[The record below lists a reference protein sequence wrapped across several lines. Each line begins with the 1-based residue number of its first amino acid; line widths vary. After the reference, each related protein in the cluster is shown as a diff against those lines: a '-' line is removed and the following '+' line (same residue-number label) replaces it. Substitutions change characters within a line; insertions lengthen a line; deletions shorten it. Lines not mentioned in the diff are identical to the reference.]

1 MNAMTLDPPRKRCTC
16 FLLRKLTRRVTQA
29 YDQALAPAG
38 LTITQYSLLA
48 HLARGEGTSV
58 SALAA
63 RMGME
68 RTTLVRNLKPL
79 VAAGWARYGERG
91 AGKPAA
97 LELTAAGRARLRSA
111 APLWERAQDTLEAQL
126 GAKSVAALHA
136 LVDQSL
142 DALREAQPA

>member
-1 MNAMTLDPPRKRCTC
+1 MTADAARKRCTC
-16 FLLRKLTRRVTQA
+16 FLLRKLTRRVTQT

-38 LTITQYSLLA
+38 LTITQYSMLV
-48 HLARGEGTSV
+48 HLARGEGGSV
-58 SALAA
+58 TALAS

-79 VAAGWARYGERG
+79 VAAGWARYGERR

-97 LELTAAGRARLRSA
+97 LELTAAGRTRLRSA
-111 APLWERAQDTLEAQL
+111 APLWELAQDALEARL

-136 LVDQSL
+136 LVDRSL
-142 DALREAQPA
+142 ETLDRRESA

>member
-1 MNAMTLDPPRKRCTC
+1 MAVDAPRKRCTC

-48 HLARGEGTSV
+48 HLARGEGASV

-97 LELTAAGRARLRSA
+97 LELTASGRGRLRTA
-111 APLWERAQDTLEAQL
+111 LPLWERAQDALESQL
-126 GAKSVAALHA
+126 GAQSVAALHA

-142 DALREAQPA
+142 QALHPRKAA

>member
-1 MNAMTLDPPRKRCTC
+1 MDAAKKRCSC

-29 YDQALAPAG
+29 YDLVLAEAD

-63 RMGME
+63 RMGMD

-79 VAAGWARYGERG
+79 AAAGWVRYGERR
-91 AGKPAA
+91 AGKRAA
-97 LELTAAGRARLRSA
+97 LELSAAGRARLRAA
-111 APLWERAQDTLEAQL
+111 APLWERAQNDLEALL
-126 GAKSVAALHA
+126 GAKRIAGLHA
-136 LVDQSL
+136 LIDESL
-142 DALREAQPA
+142 DALDARNAA

>member
-1 MNAMTLDPPRKRCTC
+1 MDAPRKRCTC

-48 HLARGEGTSV
+48 HLARGEGASV
-58 SALAA
+58 SSLAG
-63 RMGME
+63 RVGME

-79 VAAGWARYGERG
+79 VAAGWVRYGERG
-91 AGKPAA
+91 PGKRAA
-97 LELTAAGRARLRSA
+97 LELTSAGRTRLRSA
-111 APLWERAQDTLEAQL
+111 LPLWERAQDALEAQL

-142 DALREAQPA
+142 DALREADSA

>member
-1 MNAMTLDPPRKRCTC
+1 MDASRKRCTC

-29 YDQALAPAG
+29 YDQVLAPAD

-48 HLARGEGTSV
+48 HLARGEGASV
-58 SALAA
+58 SVLAE

-79 VAAGWARYGERG
+79 VAAGWARYGERSR
-91 AGKPAA
+91 GKRAA
-97 LELTAAGRARLRSA
+97 LELTAAGRTRLRSA
-111 APLWERAQDTLEAQL
+111 APLWERAQGALEAQL

-136 LVDQSL
+136 LVDESL
-142 DALREAQPA
+142 ATLSRGQPA

>member
-1 MNAMTLDPPRKRCTC
+1 MAMDAPRKRCTC
-16 FLLRKLTRRVTQA
+16 FLLRKLPRRVTQA

-48 HLARGEGTSV
+48 HLARGEGASV
-58 SALAA
+58 SALAG

-79 VAAGWARYGERG
+79 VAAGWARYGEPRPG
-91 AGKPAA
+91 QPRAPRPHPA
-97 LELTAAGRARLRSA
+97 RP
-111 APLWERAQDTLEAQL
+111 APPRRPPAPWGRAQDALEAQL

-142 DALREAQPA
+142 ETLSHGEAA